1 MNVEGYKLVLPMS
14 DYKLLQGCCFRT
26 GINVSCNIFLKVYD
40 IKFNRWHINY
50 QISANVLYRLYLIVT
65 MIVGFGELLG
75 CRHRIIIWR
84 ETSQQLTRV

>member
-26 GINVSCNIFLKVYD
+26 GINVSCNI
-40 IKFNRWHINY
+40 FNRWHINY